1 MFTIH
6 CPVEGA
12 EVLRGP
18 RSILSMHNTSQGVV
32 TYLRCVCGATAV
44 MVSGQY
50 ATEPRVHHPAAEA
63 EVATGAP
70 VTVGAA

>member
-18 RSILSMHNTSQGVV
+18 RSILSMHNTSEGVV
-32 TYLRCVCGATAV
+32 SYVRCVCGQIAV
-44 MVSGQY
+44 MRTGRY
-50 ATEPRVHHPAAEA
+50 ATEPTVHHPVTPAELA
-63 EVATGAP
+63 PEAP
-70 VTVGAA
+70 VAAGVA